1 MDLNKKNMKRIAL
14 LIAFGLLLYW
24 GLNHPGQAGQML
36 STVFSIFLPFL
47 LGGCLAFLLN
57 VILRPVEPGLAARL
71 GKTVRPPA
79 KTGPA
84 AGVPA
89 GEHSAAGGGCLRHL
103 LHCGPCP
110 EGQRGKLCQPA
121 PQPAD
126 PSGALVEQPGGFSGG
141 PLHSAAGIL
150 AQFRQSCK
158 TTSPPFSPSMERIFS
173 TPPSASPPPSSLW
186 WSTWCLPSPSP
197 SICWPRKRL

>member
-57 VILRPVEPGLAARL
+57 VILRPVERGWRRAW
-71 GKTVRPPA
+71 GKRYGPRQ

-89 GEHSAAGGGCLRHL
+89 GEHSAAGGGL
-103 LHCGPCP
+103 
-110 EGQRGKLCQPA
+110 
-121 PQPAD
+121 
-126 PSGALVEQPGGFSGG
+126 S
-141 PLHSAAGIL
+141 
-150 AQFRQSCK
+150 
-158 TTSPPFSPSMERIFS
+158 SPS
-173 TPPSASPPPSSLW
+173 SSLW
-186 WSTWCLPSPSP
+186 SLP
-197 SICWPRKRL
+197 

>member
-47 LGGCLAFLLN
+47 LGGCLAFCSMSFSAPWN
-57 VILRPVEPGLAARL
+57 GVGGAL

-89 GEHSAAGGGCLRHL
+89 GKHL
-103 LHCGPCP
+103 L
-110 EGQRGKLCQPA
+110 
-121 PQPAD
+121 
-126 PSGALVEQPGGFSGG
+126 LVGLS
-141 PLHSAAGIL
+141 
-150 AQFRQSCK
+150 
-158 TTSPPFSPSMERIFS
+158 SPS
-173 TPPSASPPPSSLW
+173 SSLW
-186 WSTWCLPSPSP
+186 SLP
-197 SICWPRKRL
+197 

>member
-89 GEHSAAGGGCLRHL
+89 GEHSAAGGGCASHL
-103 LHCGPCP
+103 L
-110 EGQRGKLCQPA
+110 LW
-121 PQPAD
+121 
-126 PSGALVEQPGGFSGG
+126 
-141 PLHSAAGIL
+141 
-150 AQFRQSCK
+150 
-158 TTSPPFSPSMERIFS
+158 
-173 TPPSASPPPSSLW
+173 SL
-186 WSTWCLPSPSP
+186 P
-197 SICWPRKRL
+197 

>member
-47 LGGCLAFLLN
+47 LGGCLAFLLSHSPC
-57 VILRPVEPGLAARL
+57 PVERGWRRAWGNGTA
-71 GKTVRPPA
+71 PA

-89 GEHSAAGGGCLRHL
+89 GEHSAAGGGCLL
-103 LHCGPCP
+103 
-110 EGQRGKLCQPA
+110 
-121 PQPAD
+121 
-126 PSGALVEQPGGFSGG
+126 PS
-141 PLHSAAGIL
+141 
-150 AQFRQSCK
+150 
-158 TTSPPFSPSMERIFS
+158 
-173 TPPSASPPPSSLW
+173 SSLW
-186 WSTWCLPSPSP
+186 SLP
-197 SICWPRKRL
+197 